1 MAAPDPRLDAIARAH
16 GGFVKSLA
24 LKLAPFP
31 GAADDI
37 AQQVFLEFLR
47 KAESWDLVSDVRPLL
62 ATMTRYVAAR
72 LWRERTQ
79 AMSPA
84 MRELAGH
91 IARLSDAQDV
101 AWYSD
106 EEKAALRRCLDRLP
120 EKSRHLAR
128 IHYFLGVPSVDIA
141 RQMRLEADAVRRALF
156 RIRGQLRRCVEDA
169 VGGTVHG

>member
-1 MAAPDPRLDAIARAH
+1 MTAPDPRFESIARAH
-16 GGFVKSLA
+16 DGFVKALA
-24 LKLAPFP
+24 LRLAPVP
-31 GAADDI
+31 GAADDV
-37 AQQVFLEFLR
+37 AQQVFLEFLQ

-62 ATMTRYVAAR
+62 AAMTRHVAAR

-91 IARLSDAQDV
+91 VARLSEAQDV
-101 AWYSD
+101 AWYTD
-106 EEKAALRRCLDRLP
+106 EEKEALRRCLDRLP

-128 IHYFLGVPSVDIA
+128 VHYFLGVSSVDIA

-169 VGGTVHG
+169 VGGAAHG